1 MDECEHCKKQGRQV
15 AWLSYGLGEMAA
27 LALQYGADD
36 GDVQAIAN
44 KALRTVPGNDDG
56 SPDTHGVPHPGVAD

>member
-1 MDECEHCKKQGRQV
+1 MMDECKQCEKRGRQAV
-15 AWLSYGLGEMAA
+15 WLSYGLGEMAA

-44 KALRTVPGNDDG
+44 KALRTAIATPATTEERDG
-56 SPDTHGVPHPGVAD
+56 VHDRR